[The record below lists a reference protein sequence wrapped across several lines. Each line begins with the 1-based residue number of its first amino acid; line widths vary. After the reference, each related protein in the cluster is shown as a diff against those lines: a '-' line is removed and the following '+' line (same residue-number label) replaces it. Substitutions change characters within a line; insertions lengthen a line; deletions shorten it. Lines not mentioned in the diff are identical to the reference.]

1 MSSTMIANGH
11 AAAQVSNG
19 VECLLLPYGYQIDLD
34 FITYCEQLNNLDPS
48 DGQLQRRNRRRQ
60 RQSREMMLGIQQQM
74 QLQMDSNMAEMMEEV
89 SSIKS
94 SSINS

>member
-1 MSSTMIANGH
+1 MSSMIANGH
-11 AAAQVSNG
+11 NQSQMSNG
-19 VECLLLPYGYQIDLD
+19 SDCLLLPYGYQIDLD

-74 QLQMDSNMAEMMEEV
+74 QLQMDSNLAEMREEV
-89 SSIKS
+89 R
-94 SSINS
+94 N

>member
-11 AAAQVSNG
+11 TTTQVANG
-19 VECLLLPYGYQIDLD
+19 VDCLLLPYGYQIDLD

-74 QLQMDSNMAEMMEEV
+74 QLQLDSNLAEMMEEV
-89 SSIKS
+89 NIIQHTFKHY
-94 SSINS
+94 